1 MSESSYT
8 PSLERLAQYF
18 RSLPGVGKKSAYRMA
33 FFILDMSED
42 KAISFAN
49 AIIEA
54 KKTVK
59 MCSVC
64 MNISEEEICPVCA
77 DSKRDERTICVV
89 ENPRDVGAIFRLNE
103 YKGLFHVLHG
113 VISPLDGKTPD
124 MLKIKELIAR
134 ITALCSKY
142 PENEIEVI
150 LATNASVEGEA
161 TAMYISKLLKPFGIK
176 ITRLA
181 YGLSV
186 GSDLE
191 YTDEITLFKAIE
203 GRTILSL

>member
-8 PSLERLAQYF
+8 PSLERLAGCF
-18 RSLPGVGKKSAYRMA
+18 RSLPGVGKKSSYRMA
-33 FFILDMSED
+33 FAVLDMSKE
-42 KAISFAN
+42 KAESFAA
-49 AIIEA
+49 AIIDA

-59 MCSVC
+59 QCTVC
-64 MNISEEEICPVCA
+64 QNISEEDICPVCA
-77 DSKRDERTICVV
+77 DKNRNEKLICVV
-89 ENPRDVGAIFRLNE
+89 ENPRDVGAIHRLSD

-113 VISPLDGKTPD
+113 VISPLDGKTPE

-134 ITALCSKY
+134 VSNICSKY
-142 PENEIEVI
+142 KEDEIEVI

-161 TAMYISKLLKPFGIK
+161 TAMYIAKLLKPFGIK

-191 YTDEITLFKAIE
+191 YTDEVTLYKAIE
-203 GRTILSL
+203 GRTNI